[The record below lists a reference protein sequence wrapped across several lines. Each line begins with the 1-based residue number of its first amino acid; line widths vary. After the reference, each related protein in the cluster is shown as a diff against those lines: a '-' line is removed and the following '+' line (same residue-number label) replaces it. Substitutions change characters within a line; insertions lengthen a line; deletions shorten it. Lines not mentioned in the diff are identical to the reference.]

1 MQFLKDE
8 KYYSFAKTELINL
21 LPSVRGRFL
30 EIGCGEGAT
39 LEYVKTL
46 GASYVVGVDICADAI
61 EAAARRGL
69 NVAIAADIEKDE
81 LPFSDKEFDC
91 IIMADVLEHLVNPWE
106 TLKRIAACVKDD
118 GYVLLSIPNG
128 RYYRVLGDLIFRG
141 EWTYKDSGIL
151 DSTHLR
157 FFTLKEIKKLLEHAG
172 LEISNLGWKI
182 HAGGMVKALNAL
194 LLNGLQPFLIFQY
207 HVLAKRRA

>member
-46 GASYVVGVDICADAI
+46 GASYVVGVDISADAI
-61 EAAARRGL
+61 ETASRRGL

-81 LPFSDKEFDC
+81 LPFGCSE
-91 IIMADVLEHLVNPWE
+91 AHNHHPS
-106 TLKRIAACVKDD
+106 RRR
-118 GYVLLSIPNG
+118 LSSSASP
-128 RYYRVLGDLIFRG
+128 RG
-141 EWTYKDSGIL
+141 SQD
-151 DSTHLR
+151 
-157 FFTLKEIKKLLEHAG
+157 A
-172 LEISNLGWKI
+172 
-182 HAGGMVKALNAL
+182 
-194 LLNGLQPFLIFQY
+194 
-207 HVLAKRRA
+207 RAHRP